1 MSKAELKVVED
12 LISMK
17 IAEKSKAL
25 MLKEAPEN
33 ITDEGKWTQAK
44 AQAKK
49 QYGEELGEDKF
60 YSVVNHIYQNMGGE
74 FKKKKSKKTTTN
86 SHECPCGTKLKKDDS
101 KYGVKPGWS
110 KYECDDCGYSRDY
123 RDGAPVY
130 QAIKIA
136 SRWYI
141 CESGLPLFSLSA
153 DDVVK
158 SKRKSFLNIKHGQAI
173 AEQVAS
179 KGAYNAVKSWFVDGE
194 GAEIFH
200 PGLKLA
206 SAGID
211 ESDYRL
217 IIRDILL
224 NNPYKRS
231 AAKSQISSEWY
242 SSLKQL
248 AKVMD
253 SAEKEGG
260 LEKLTPGYWANKLM
274 PDDEGTEKEGAE
286 YSHYTP
292 GWQKWWEENSPLNY
306 IIPKSKKAMMYLTA
320 GHIVEAQIPMQTD
333 VSVSE
338 PGIEAP
344 SEQPGEMGG
353 EGADALVG
361 EEMGAELTEDKMDHS
376 NIVDAIGD
384 VLATILANSD
394 MLSVEDVVNE
404 IREVFTDDDAM
415 SEFRGKLEEKVEES
429 DNDDIQEDLMSD
441 EPPADQMP
449 GQEGPGP
456 APQVVAAMK
465 KAEKWEGYARK
476 VWASHEEYRIKNDV
490 LTVEAKSLNE
500 IKIENEELKR
510 INKRLLIERSAKIR
524 APRAVKLAKKC
535 YEIGELG
542 DAANDDHQRMVIK
555 AKVDELMKLPDD
567 SFLEKEETINNI
579 HSKMLSQ
586 KANKVESNGNSLLM
600 PFLPNKPVSQSELAS
615 WEHMSKRTGSAK
627 ADNEFYDWNRSS
639 GRARW

>member
-1 MSKAELKVVED
+1 MSKADLKVVED

-17 IAEKSKAL
+17 IAEKSKAI
-25 MLKEAPEN
+25 MMKEAPAS
-33 ITDEGKWTQAK
+33 ITDEGKWSKAK
-44 AQAKK
+44 TEARK
-49 QYGEELGEDKF
+49 QYGDELEEDKF
-60 YSVVNHIYQNMGGE
+60 YSVVNHIYQNMGGK
-74 FKKKKSKKTTTN
+74 FKKKSKKTTTN
-86 SHECPCGTKLKKDDS
+86 SHECPCGTKLKKDDD

-130 QAIKIA
+130 QAIKLA
-136 SRWYI
+136 SNWYI
-141 CESGLPLFSLSA
+141 CESGLPLFALSA

-158 SKRKSFLNIKHGQAI
+158 SKRKSFLSNKHGQAI
-173 AEQVAS
+173 VEQVAS

-194 GAEIFH
+194 GAKIFH

-206 SAGID
+206 ASGID

-217 IIRDILL
+217 IVRDILL

-253 SAEKEGG
+253 SAEKQGG
-260 LEKLTPGYWANKLM
+260 LEKLTPGYWVNQLM
-274 PDDEGTEKEGAE
+274 PDDEGTEEKGSK

-292 GWQKWWEENSPLNY
+292 AWQKWWEDKYPFE
-306 IIPKSKKAMMYLTA
+306 KSKKAMMYLTA
-320 GHIVEAQIPMQTD
+320 GHIIEAQIPMQTD
-333 VSVSE
+333 TAVSE

-344 SEQPGEMGG
+344 SQQPGEMGG
-353 EGADALVG
+353 EGADALIG

-376 NIVDAIGD
+376 NIVDAVGD
-384 VLATILANSD
+384 VLATILTNTD

-415 SEFRGKLEEKVEES
+415 SEFRGKLEQKVEES
-429 DNDDIQEDLMSD
+429 DNDEVQEDLMMD

-449 GQEGPGP
+449 GPEGP

-476 VWASHEEYRIKNDV
+476 VWAAHEEYRNKNEV
-490 LTVEAKSLNE
+490 LMIEAKNLKE
-500 IKIENEELKR
+500 IKMENEELKR
-510 INKRLLIERSAKIR
+510 MNKRLLIERSAKIR
-524 APRAVKLAKKC
+524 APRAIKLANKC

-542 DAANDDHQRMVIK
+542 DAANDDHKQMIIK
-555 AKVDELMKLPDD
+555 AKINELMKLQDEK
-567 SFLEKEETINNI
+567 FLKKEETINNI
-579 HSKMLSQ
+579 HSKMLTQ
-586 KANKVESNGNSLLM
+586 KAKKVESNGNSLLM

-627 ADNEFYDWNRSS
+627 ADNEFYDWNRTT
-639 GRARW
+639 GRSRW